1 MIISYSNL
9 GLDVSS
15 AILSDHPD
23 LWFLSANPFDAI
35 LTMSAK
41 TSESALQSS
50 LDRAAKYVIDA
61 LGCTVGNFNKISYIK
76 CWVHFRLIARAA
88 KYVIHTLHPRTVGY
102 FSKRSHIKYWVY
114 LRLFG
119 CWHGQTCNLCPG
131 LHS

>member
-41 TSESALQSS
+41 TSESTLQSS

-61 LGCTVGNFNKISYIK
+61 LGCTVGNFNKKSYIK
-76 CWVHFRLIARAA
+76 LE
-88 KYVIHTLHPRTVGY
+88 
-102 FSKRSHIKYWVY
+102 IKPCGLV
-114 LRLFG
+114 
-119 CWHGQTCNLCPG
+119 QVNLCQK
-131 LHS
+131 LLFL

>member
-61 LGCTVGNFNKISYIK
+61 LGCTVGNFNKRSY
-76 CWVHFRLIARAA
+76 
-88 KYVIHTLHPRTVGY
+88 
-102 FSKRSHIKYWVY
+102 IKYWVH

-119 CWHGQTCNLCPG
+119 FGCLTDHWIARPNMSRCLG
-131 LHS
+131 LHSGEFQ

>member
-61 LGCTVGNFNKISYIK
+61 LGCTVGNFNK
-76 CWVHFRLIARAA
+76 
-88 KYVIHTLHPRTVGY
+88 
-102 FSKRSHIKYWVY
+102 RSCIKYWVH

-119 CWHGQTCNLCPG
+119 CLTDHWITRPNMLQLLVKMSNSLERQD
-131 LHS
+131 HS